1 MNVPLFGKCLCR
13 YNQFRMRSYWTKVG
27 PKPMTGVFTGERDL
41 ETHRKKGHMRMEAA
55 TSPGKPT
62 IARSLQES

>member
-1 MNVPLFGKCLCR
+1 
-13 YNQFRMRSYWTKVG
+13 MRSYWTKVG